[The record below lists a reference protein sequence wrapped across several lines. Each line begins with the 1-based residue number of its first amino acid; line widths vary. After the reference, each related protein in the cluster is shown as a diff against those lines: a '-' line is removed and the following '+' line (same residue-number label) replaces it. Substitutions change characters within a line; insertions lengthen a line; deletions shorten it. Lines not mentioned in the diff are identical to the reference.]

1 VQKLII
7 ILIINAYNTLL
18 QKTKEKNKNLILSI
32 LGSHLN
38 NGLRRMGDLIFS
50 EYKQYFKNTSNT
62 QYWRNYNK
70 KYKDILDNKK

>member
-1 VQKLII
+1 
-7 ILIINAYNTLL
+7 
-18 QKTKEKNKNLILSI
+18 
-32 LGSHLN
+32 
-38 NGLRRMGDLIFS
+38 MGDLIFS